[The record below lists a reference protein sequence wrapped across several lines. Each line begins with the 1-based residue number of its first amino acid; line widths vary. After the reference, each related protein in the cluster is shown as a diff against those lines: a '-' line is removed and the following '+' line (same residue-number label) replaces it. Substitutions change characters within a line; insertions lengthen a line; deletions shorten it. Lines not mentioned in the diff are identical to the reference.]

1 MAKKSLELKLK
12 DDSPILKFV
21 KWYGEHFSTPSKT
34 GRVMKGKSNDFIINF
49 LEHLLTGNKI
59 KVGEDMERINMF
71 VALKDKSQEEIDAEK
86 AFKNDAEKLKTWKQ
100 LQKDIARA
108 KKG

>member
-12 DDSPILKFV
+12 DASPILKFV
-21 KWYGEHFSTPSKT
+21 NWYGEHFSTPSKT

-59 KVGEDMERINMF
+59 KVGEDMEKINMF